1 MEHRKP
7 IRRVDVQVSIFTA
20 VIIILSV
27 STMAYF
33 SYSVTYRD
41 MIRSLKA
48 SVFSIYS
55 HLDTTLD
62 KGSFQEINSYEDR
75 EKRAYQLTAE
85 LLTGVKNATGVRYL
99 YTAKMND
106 TGDLIYVVDGLEPS
120 SEDFRDPGD
129 LIEPEIQADLLR
141 ALDGETILPNDIL
154 DTEWGKIFISYFPI
168 HGDDGSSVIGV
179 VGIEIDAEHQFDTFR
194 MLRILT
200 PVIIILACV
209 ICIVLAVWFFRKLS
223 NPSFK
228 DMSNTDYLT
237 QLKNRNAFDIALKN
251 IDARNRQQNMG
262 AIIIDL
268 NNLKKVN
275 DTEGHEKGD
284 QYLKLAAESL
294 QRSIGKQG
302 VIYRIGGDEFAV
314 IIEHTYDEKLEQLVF
329 EIGRDY
335 DTNQLMSSIPTSLAS
350 GCAMFVPEDKTIW
363 NTIKRADTNMYSRK
377 RMMH

>member
-1 MEHRKP
+1 
-7 IRRVDVQVSIFTA
+7 
-20 VIIILSV
+20 
-27 STMAYF
+27 MAYF

>member
-120 SEDFRDPGD
+120 SEDFREPGD

-168 HGDDGSSVIGV
+168 HGDDGSSVIGA

-237 QLKNRNAFDIALKN
+237 QMKNRNAFDIALKN

-262 AIIIDL
+262 VIIIDL

-284 QYLKLAAESL
+284 RYLKLAAESL

-314 IIEHTYDEKLEQLVF
+314 IIEHTYEEKLEQLVF

-335 DTNQLMSSIPTSLAS
+335 GTNQLMSSIPTSLAS

-363 NTIKRADTNMYSRK
+363 NTIKRADTNMYSQK